1 MSEFKTAI
9 VEASESEYL
18 RLLQARLQESGE
30 IGDVFDWMVMR
41 NVPMFVLKQLWPER
55 YEAQRRNFQ
64 SLTFA
69 VAEPGWRG
77 RIENVKSEARPAAG
91 GGAQL
96 NLLKNYVMSASV
108 VLSLV
113 RSGEGFALVWLNGDG
128 GLVRRARDE
137 PDLSLPRSDGS
148 LIQHFIL
155 EGETTLAA
163 DEIRPTDRAA
173 YARLGVQI
181 PRREFTSLALIAP
194 ALLARAGA
202 SLPPELKAA
211 ETELLRARDSGR
223 LGGQET
229 RLAKQL
235 LAHFFTESARLELKL
250 HPIWE
255 RMRKTLSGE

>member
-9 VEASESEYL
+9 VQASESEYL
-18 RLLQARLQESGE
+18 RLLQAQLARTGE

-41 NVPMFVLKQLWPER
+41 NVPMFVLQQLWPER
-55 YEAQRRNFQ
+55 YEAQRRNFE
-64 SLTFA
+64 SVTFA

-77 RIENVKSEARPAAG
+77 RIENVKSEAQPAAG

-96 NLLKNYVMSASV
+96 RLLKNYVMSAAI

-113 RSGEGFALVWLNGDG
+113 RSGDGFALVWLNGDG

-137 PDLSLPRSDGS
+137 ADLSVQRSDGS

-155 EGETTLAA
+155 EGETTLSA
-163 DEIRPTDRAA
+163 EQIRPVDRAA

-194 ALLARAGA
+194 ALLARAGLRL
-202 SLPPELKAA
+202 SPELQVS
-211 ETELLRARDSGR
+211 ESNLLAARDAGK
-223 LGGQET
+223 LGGKET
-229 RLAKQL
+229 LMAKQL
-235 LAHFFTESARLELKL
+235 LAHFFAESARLGLAL

-255 RMRKTLSGE
+255 RMRKTLQRE